1 MELNNYTQS
10 ACEKLGIDVSK
21 LNDEQFLNSAY
32 SSEPIE
38 TKFKFAITKA
48 KSNFNNIPTDVYAH
62 LLDNVKY
69 FNENLKS
76 RNFVLSPFPC
86 YRVNEEKT
94 FIEMNVFDY
103 TPILWKERIEEVVNK
118 LKKI

>member
-1 MELNNYTQS
+1 MELNKYTEI
-10 ACEKLGIDVSK
+10 ACEKLGLDVSK
-21 LNDEQFLNSAY
+21 LNDEGFLNSVY

-38 TKFKFAITKA
+38 RKFKFAITKA
-48 KSNFNNIPTDVYAH
+48 KSNFNNMPTDVYAH
-62 LLDNVKY
+62 LLDNVRY
-69 FNENLKS
+69 FNEILHS

-86 YRVNEEKT
+86 YVVNQEKT

-103 TPILWKERIEEVVNK
+103 TPILWKDRIEEVVNK